1 MLTDGRNDWV
11 AATSRVAVEP
21 ASDAVALP
29 GGTHATG
36 KIEEETATRGNKPR
50 RELTEGISI
59 TAPARH
65 GMHDLLLLCMRKPGM
80 HPILVRIP
88 LPHGPLKLWWG
99 LVAITVLAF
108 GFAAWS
114 QRIKDRA
121 GVLSGGFV
129 GFAAG
134 LGSYFWRDVSFDSP
148 ALPLYSYGVML
159 GLSLVVGWY
168 LTLTLA
174 KKDGLPQETMA
185 NCYVVTALA
194 AIVGSRV
201 LYVLTNLDEFHSVA
215 DMFKVRLG
223 GLVAYGGFLGGY
235 LGSWAFLK
243 SKRINLLPWA
253 DVAVPSL
260 ASGLMITRIG
270 CYLFG
275 CDFGKRL
282 PDGAPHWL
290 KAMGTFPHWAAGTV
304 ESGDGSPAFIRHMEI
319 FKDGPLHAEL
329 THANA
334 SLPVHPTQIYESL
347 VGLVLLGLLLWQR
360 RSQRFRGQIFFL
372 FVFGYGYLRFLLE
385 ILRDDVERGEYG
397 PVMPEHILLP
407 GALLLMSVAFI
418 FGIANGIPNQAARLV
433 ARIASL
439 VPPLV
444 TYIALKPP
452 SFGASVS
459 MQLSTSQW
467 IGFLT
472 ALAVSF
478 FYAQYWDVAQKQPKL
493 AMSVET
499 LGPGAVEEL
508 AREEKEKK
516 LAAGEEKEK
525 EEDEADDD
533 GSLEGKLS
541 ETKAEAP
548 RPKHRKGERQAEEE
562 PESKPEGDPAGKQTP
577 APEG

>member
-1 MLTDGRNDWV
+1 MR
-11 AATSRVAVEP
+11 
-21 ASDAVALP
+21 
-29 GGTHATG
+29 
-36 KIEEETATRGNKPR
+36 
-50 RELTEGISI
+50 
-59 TAPARH
+59 
-65 GMHDLLLLCMRKPGM
+65 DLLLLCMRKPGM
-80 HPILVRIP
+80 HPILFRIP
-88 LPHGPLKLWWG
+88 LPHAPLKLWWG
-99 LVAITVLAF
+99 LVGLTIIAF
-108 GFAAWS
+108 AFAAWS
-114 QRIKDRA
+114 QRSKDRA
-121 GVLSGGFV
+121 GVISGGVV

-134 LGSYFWRDVSFDSP
+134 IGSYVWRDVSFDSP

-174 KKDGLPQETMA
+174 KKDGLPQEVMA

-243 SKRINLLPWA
+243 SKRINLMPWA

-275 CDFGKRL
+275 CDFGRRL
-282 PDGAPHWL
+282 PETAPGWL
-290 KAMGTFPHWAAGTV
+290 KSMGTFPHWPAGTV

-329 THANA
+329 TRANA

-347 VGLVLLGLLLWQR
+347 VGLTLLSLLLWQR
-360 RSQRFRGQIFFL
+360 RSQKFRGQIFFL

-397 PVMPEHILLP
+397 PVMPEHVLLP
-407 GALLLMSVAFI
+407 GALLLMSIAFI
-418 FGIANGIPNQAARLV
+418 FGIANGIPNKTARLV
-433 ARIASL
+433 ARIVSL

-444 TYIALKPP
+444 TFIALKPP

-467 IGFLT
+467 IGFAT
-472 ALAVSF
+472 AIAVSF
-478 FYAQYWDVAQKQPKL
+478 FYAQFWDVARKQPKL

-499 LGPGAVEEL
+499 LGPGAVGEL
-508 AREEKEKK
+508 AKEAKETREASEKK
-516 LAAGEEKEK
+516 E
-525 EEDEADDD
+525 EEDE
-533 GSLEGKLS
+533 SEEELEGSLS

-548 RPKHRKGERQAEEE
+548 RPKHRKGERPAPEEAEDK
-562 PESKPEGDPAGKQTP
+562 SEGDPGAKQTP

>member
-1 MLTDGRNDWV
+1 
-11 AATSRVAVEP
+11 
-21 ASDAVALP
+21 
-29 GGTHATG
+29 
-36 KIEEETATRGNKPR
+36 
-50 RELTEGISI
+50 
-59 TAPARH
+59 
-65 GMHDLLLLCMRKPGM
+65 M

-88 LPHGPLKLWWG
+88 LPHTPLKLWWG
-99 LVAITVLAF
+99 LVAITIIAF

-114 QRIKDRA
+114 QRSKDKA
-121 GVLSGGFV
+121 GAVAGGII

-134 LGSYFWRDVSFDSP
+134 AGSYFWRDVSFESP

-174 KKDGLPQETMA
+174 KRDGLPQETMA

-201 LYVLTNLDEFHSVA
+201 LYVLTNLDEFHSTA

-235 LGSWAFLK
+235 IGSWAFLK
-243 SKRINLLPWA
+243 SKRINLMPWA

-282 PDGAPHWL
+282 PETAPQWL
-290 KAMGTFPHWAAGTV
+290 KTMGTFPHWAAGTV
-304 ESGDGSPAFIRHMEI
+304 DSGDGSPAFIRHMEI

-329 THANA
+329 TRANA

-347 VGLVLLGLLLWQR
+347 VGLSLLTVLLLQR
-360 RSQRFRGQIFFL
+360 RSQKFRGQIFFL

-385 ILRDDVERGEYG
+385 IIRDDVERGEYG
-397 PVMPEHILLP
+397 PVMPEHVLIP
-407 GALLLMSVAFI
+407 GALLLMSIGFI
-418 FGIANGIPNQAARLV
+418 FGIANGIPNKTAQWIARG
-433 ARIASL
+433 ASL
-439 VPPLV
+439 VPPV
-444 TYIALKPP
+444 VAYIALKPP

-459 MQLSTSQW
+459 TQLSTSQW
-467 IGFLT
+467 IGFFT

-478 FYAQYWDVAQKQPKL
+478 FYAQFWDVARKQPKL
-493 AMSVET
+493 AMSPET
-499 LGPGAVEEL
+499 LGAGAVEEL
-508 AREEKEKK
+508 GKEAKEK
-516 LAAGEEKEK
+516 A
-525 EEDEADDD
+525 EDGDDD
-533 GSLEGKLS
+533 EDAEEGDEDVERKLT

-548 RPKHRKGERQAEEE
+548 RPKHRKGER
-562 PESKPEGDPAGKQTP
+562 KPGDGEQKDEDETGGKQTP
-577 APEG
+577 APES

>member
-1 MLTDGRNDWV
+1 
-11 AATSRVAVEP
+11 
-21 ASDAVALP
+21 
-29 GGTHATG
+29 
-36 KIEEETATRGNKPR
+36 
-50 RELTEGISI
+50 
-59 TAPARH
+59 
-65 GMHDLLLLCMRKPGM
+65 M
-80 HPILVRIP
+80 HPILLRIP
-88 LPHGPLKLWWG
+88 LPHTPLKLWWG
-99 LVAITVLAF
+99 LVVLTVLGLAF
-108 GFAAWS
+108 AGWS
-114 QRIKDRA
+114 QRTKDRN
-121 GVLSGGFV
+121 GVVTGGV
-129 GFAAG
+129 IGLGAG
-134 LGSYFWRDVSFDSP
+134 LGAYLGRGVSFESS

-168 LTLTLA
+168 LTLWLA

-201 LYVLTNLDEFHSVA
+201 LYVLTNLDEFHTTA

-243 SKRINLLPWA
+243 AKRIRLMPWA

-282 PDGAPHWL
+282 PEGAPQWL
-290 KAMGTFPHWAAGTV
+290 KSMGTFPHWAAGTV

-329 THANA
+329 TRANA

-347 VGLVLLGLLLWQR
+347 VGLFLLSILLLQR
-360 RSQRFRGQIFFL
+360 RSQKFRGQIFFA
-372 FVFGYGYLRFLLE
+372 FAFGYGYLRFLLE

-397 PVMPEHILLP
+397 PAMAEHVLIP
-407 GALLLMSVAFI
+407 GALLLMALGFI
-418 FGIANGIPNQAARLV
+418 FGIAKGIPNRSVRLG
-433 ARIASL
+433 AQIASV
-439 VPPLV
+439 VPAV
-444 TYIALKPP
+444 VAYVALRPP

-459 MQLSTSQW
+459 TQLSTSQW

-478 FYAQYWDVAQKQPKL
+478 FYAQFWETARKQPKA
-493 AMSVET
+493 AMGPET
-499 LGPGAVEEL
+499 LGPGALEEL
-508 AREEKEKK
+508 AKESGAEGERAEKG
-516 LAAGEEKEK
+516 ATGSAGD
-525 EEDEADDD
+525 EDEE
-533 GSLEGKLS
+533 LEESEEEAAERALT

-548 RPKHRKGERQAEEE
+548 RPKLEKGERPPSQHDG
-562 PESKPEGDPAGKQTP
+562 ESAGRGPDGKQSP
-577 APEG
+577 APES